1 LREAG
6 LGHKRR
12 GTALALAS
20 LLTTA
25 AFPAVLGGA
34 PQSSDAS
41 GSGGLKV
48 SNRSVSAAGCIQ
60 SVDPTSAKY
69 SLTDQKRG
77 ITYFL
82 SGKDVSAYEGK
93 KVRIVGGLLP
103 TPNVAAQGSAID
115 PGKAVL
121 ETRGHGLAG
130 TGNVRL
136 EDLLVSSIKP
146 MKGAC
151 SAR

>member
-1 LREAG
+1 MT
-6 LGHKRR
+6 HKGR
-12 GTALALAS
+12 AAALAS
-20 LLTTA
+20 LVA
-25 AFPAVLGGA
+25 AAVFPAVLSALAGA
-34 PQSSDAS
+34 PQSSDAAAS
-41 GSGGLKV
+41 SGLKI
-48 SNRSVSAAGCIQ
+48 SNQSVSAAGCIQ
-60 SVDPTSAKY
+60 PVDSTGAKY
-69 SLTDQKRG
+69 SLTDRKRG
-77 ITYFL
+77 VTYFL

-93 KVRIVGGLLP
+93 NVRIVGGLLP

-130 TGNVRL
+130 TGNVPL
-136 EDLLVSSIKP
+136 EALFVSSIKP

>member
-1 LREAG
+1 MT
-6 LGHKRR
+6 HKSH
-12 GTALALAS
+12 AAALAS
-20 LLTTA
+20 FVA
-25 AFPAVLGGA
+25 AAGFPAVLSALAGA
-34 PQSSDAS
+34 PQSTDAA
-41 GSGGLKV
+41 GGGLKI
-48 SNRSVSAAGCIQ
+48 SNQSVSAAGCVKA
-60 SVDPTSAKY
+60 SRAVDSTSARY

-82 SGKDVSAYEGK
+82 TGKDVSAYEGK

-130 TGNVRL
+130 TGDVRL
-136 EDLLVSSIKP
+136 EDLFVSSIKP
-146 MKGAC
+146 MNGAC
-151 SAR
+151 STR